1 MGKLNYKIKNIGRKY
16 LKIIHKDQFLKV
28 KTQIVSKI
36 KVFFKM
42 NTPKQTVYGREKRQ
56 HVRNPF
62 ILKKGKIIKKE

>member
-42 NTPKQTVYGREKRQ
+42 NTPKQTVYGTEK
-56 HVRNPF
+56 N
-62 ILKKGKIIKKE
+62 

>member
-42 NTPKQTVYGREKRQ
+42 NTPKQTVYGREKNWADQ
-56 HVRNPF
+56 KDNTLE
-62 ILKKGKIIKKE
+62 ILLY